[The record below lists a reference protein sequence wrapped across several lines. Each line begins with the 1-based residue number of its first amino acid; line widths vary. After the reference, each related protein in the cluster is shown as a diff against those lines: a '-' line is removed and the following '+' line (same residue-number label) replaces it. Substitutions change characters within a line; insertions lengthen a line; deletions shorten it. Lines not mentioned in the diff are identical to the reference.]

1 MRPEPI
7 ARNERGNDPAVSM
20 AQTPLEENVMSRAF
34 VNEDNAAAQ
43 ADQPVER
50 QVSAQPNRLTA
61 QGLAQLQARVTQL
74 QLEYSTE
81 STKGEQADKQRQAD
95 LERDLRYFNQ
105 RVQSAQVVPPAT
117 STDKV
122 QIGSW
127 VTFANEQD
135 EQQRIQLVGEDQ
147 ADANAGLINWG
158 SPLGRALLGAQV
170 GDEVLW
176 KRPVGDQLIEVLRIE
191 PEA

>member
-1 MRPEPI
+1 
-7 ARNERGNDPAVSM
+7 
-20 AQTPLEENVMSRAF
+20 MSRAF
-34 VNEDNAAAQ
+34 VNEDNAADQ
-43 ADQPVER
+43 ADLPVER
-50 QVSAQPNRLTA
+50 RVSQQPNRLTA
-61 QGLAQLQARVTQL
+61 QGLAQLQAKVAQL
-74 QLEYSTE
+74 QQEHSAE
-81 STKGEQADKQRQAD
+81 SAKGEHADKQRQAD

-105 RVQSAQVVPPAT
+105 RVQTAQVVAPAT
-117 STDKV
+117 SSEKV

-127 VTFANEQD
+127 VTFANDQD

-147 ADANAGLINWG
+147 ADASAGLINWG
-158 SPLGRALLGAQV
+158 SPLGLALLGAQV